1 MRADEVRGDG
11 GRVRSGPGY
20 KGSIVRPVFI
30 VLSSLSLLTSHFS
43 PLAAQTWNSP
53 QALGLV
59 RRAIDRRLAFQA
71 DSALRTYSARAHG
84 FVFFLAQVG
93 EGLAEPPR
101 LVKADEL
108 DVEVYWKAP
117 GRSKQVI
124 LGWRDG
130 TFLPTDI
137 NYHRDHLGIVTN
149 NFGNLIR
156 IGEGDEVRDAI
167 HPLSPDGLDAYDF
180 ALADSL
186 AITTAAGEVTV
197 YQIQVR
203 PRTYRRPLVVGNL
216 YIDVGTA
223 ELVRFR
229 FSFTPAS
236 YLDRQLEDISV
247 VLESALFENRY
258 WLPRRQEVE
267 IRRRV
272 TWLDFPARGIIRGR
286 WEISDYDLNAQI
298 PEATFYGTEIGGLLR
313 PRGSDSSWAQPL
325 AEAIAD
331 VAQPVNRQDMEA
343 LRAELDRLAGSRAL
357 GGLPP
362 QRLAAGSLSDVVRV
376 NRIQGLT
383 LGFGAKLGVPGTRL
397 QLRPSLGYGTA
408 DERLTGSVQASW
420 STGANR
426 LTLGASRRIMDISDL
441 PVIAPVINS
450 ILSQEA
456 GKDYGDYTLLNTVE
470 AGVHR
475 RLGTRTGLGLD
486 LAIEESRSVATSAEP
501 ASGTYRENPALGS
514 GSRRIVR
521 LYLERSS
528 GGFALDTDLQGRLSV
543 EAGEGDGE
551 YVRGTVSARLLAR
564 TGGTSELLARLY
576 LGTGSAGLPPH
587 RSFVMGGRG
596 TLPGEPFR
604 RFGGRHM
611 ALGHLEWRFDVPAP
625 AIPLGSFASTGRRVT
640 IAPFV
645 AAGYAGD
652 PLSDLPWSPSGG
664 IRPVV
669 GLAVELFM
677 RLLRVESGIGLRD
690 GGFGIT
696 VDVNRDWWRL
706 L

>member
-1 MRADEVRGDG
+1 
-11 GRVRSGPGY
+11 
-20 KGSIVRPVFI
+20 
-30 VLSSLSLLTSHFS
+30 
-43 PLAAQTWNSP
+43 
-53 QALGLV
+53 
-59 RRAIDRRLAFQA
+59 
-71 DSALRTYSARAHG
+71 
-84 FVFFLAQVG
+84 VFFLAQVG

-108 DVEVYWKAP
+108 KVDVYWKAP

-156 IGEGDEVRDAI
+156 IGEGDEVRDAV
-167 HPLSPDGLDAYDF
+167 HPLSPDGLEAYHF

-186 AITTAAGEVTV
+186 AITTAVGEVTV
-197 YQIQVR
+197 YQVQVR

-216 YIDVGTA
+216 YIDVATA

-229 FSFTPAS
+229 FSFTPAA

-286 WEISDYDLNAQI
+286 WEISDYDLNAQL
-298 PEATFYGTEIGGLLR
+298 PESLFYGTEIGGLLR

-357 GGLPP
+357 GGLPS
-362 QRLAAGSLSDVVRV
+362 QRLATGSLSDVVRV
-376 NRIQGLT
+376 NRIQGLA
-383 LGFGAKLGVPGTRL
+383 LGFGATLGVPGTRL
-397 QLRPSLGYGTA
+397 QLRPTVGYGTA
-408 DERLTGSVQASW
+408 DERLTGALQASW
-420 STGANR
+420 STGASR
-426 LTLGASRRIMDISDL
+426 VTLGASRRITDFSDL

-456 GKDYGDYTLLNTVE
+456 GKDYGDYVLLHTVE
-470 AGVHR
+470 AGVQR
-475 RLGTRTGLGLD
+475 KFGARTVLGLGL
-486 LAIEESRSVATSAEP
+486 AVEESRSLTTSAEP

-514 GSRRIVR
+514 GSHRVAR

-528 GGFALDTDLQGRLSV
+528 GGFAVGSDLQGRLSV
-543 EAGEGDGE
+543 EAGDGDSD
-551 YVRGTVSARLLAR
+551 YVRGTASARLLTR
-564 TGGTSELLARLY
+564 TGGTSELLARVY
-576 LGTGSAGLPPH
+576 LGSGTAGLPPY
-587 RSFVMGGRG
+587 RSFVIGGRG

-604 RFGGRHM
+604 RYGGRHV

-645 AAGYAGD
+645 AAGYAGG
-652 PLSDLPWSPSGG
+652 PLTDLPWTRSVGA
-664 IRPVV
+664 RPVV

-677 RLLRVESGIGLRD
+677 RLIRVEAGVGLKD